1 VADEFARIA
10 RIARTLST
18 VPRGREIE
26 TGIGD
31 DAAVLRA
38 DGALVWT
45 IDQQVEG
52 VHFRR
57 DLLRDDDLGYRA
69 TVAAVSDVLA
79 MGATPV
85 AALAA
90 WTLPEGV
97 DEATIDAIAQG
108 QRAACLALACP
119 IVGGNLARG
128 PALSIATTALG
139 RVPQGARAIGRDGAR
154 DGDRLVV
161 AGAVGEAALGLAA
174 LLAGLGDDRE
184 AARFVAAWRR
194 PPTRLEEA
202 AALAPI
208 ARAMVDVSDGLAQDA
223 GHLAAASGLGV
234 VLDETAIDALVDDA
248 FRALAARL
256 GLEARHLVLA
266 GGEDYALVAA
276 VAPDA
281 RLGEGM
287 RAIGTLT
294 VGEGV
299 RVRARDGALRDAPAG
314 FRHST

>member
-1 VADEFARIA
+1 MADEFARIA

-79 MGATPV
+79 MGAAPL

-97 DEATIDAIAQG
+97 DEATIDAIAEG
-108 QRAACLALACP
+108 QRAACRALACP

-139 RVPQGARAIGRDGAR
+139 RVPQGARAIGRAGAR
-154 DGDRLVV
+154 AGDRLVL

-174 LLAGLGDDRE
+174 LLGGMGEGAA

-194 PPTRLEEA
+194 PPVRVREA

-223 GHLAAASGLGV
+223 GHLGAASGLGI
-234 VLDETAIDALVDDA
+234 VLDESAIDALVDDD
-248 FRALAARL
+248 FRAIAKRL
-256 GLEARHLVLA
+256 GVDPRRLVLA

-276 VAPDA
+276 VAPDSP
-281 RLGEGM
+281 LGDGM
-287 RAIGTLT
+287 REIGALTL
-294 VGEGV
+294 GEGV

-314 FRHST
+314 FRHSS